1 MILCSP
7 CILYDGEDHI
17 WKFYVNDNN
26 DLIYNIMYS
35 EDKWTKEKK
44 IDSEVLDFVVSLDMD
59 NKICIIYSVKVG
71 ELKFC
76 VWEVDRWLGKTIYT
90 FENKEYEMSELSVIT
105 IYKSTNIFF
114 IAKNNLSK
122 IKCSLIHLCL
132 NKDESIFNTIDTITF
147 QKDIFFHYEVQTLE
161 NDTLSLIFI
170 KGEKNGS
177 SINLAEYKNNK
188 WSTPKRL
195 YGIIGSSVNFYT
207 ALYLDNINIMNLSKE
222 GSLYV
227 LENVVI
233 GPDGKMKSYKI
244 HETPCK
250 PINFCFV
257 EIKGILWA
265 TWVEGKDVYVSS
277 YKHKWSEPCKY
288 YIEATDEFLIYKYL
302 SLSNKDNAIKC
313 RYILGTNSTQ
323 IKLVSPNYTNDYNN
337 SISQITK
344 VDERV
349 TLDSSVEKGKINLQE
364 ENLILKKNNSDFKKE
379 LMDLQIKYQQKLRVI
394 EELEDN
400 FFMLTNAKKKAEEKL
415 SIIAEIQ
422 KTSMKKL
429 KVMEIE
435 KISSTVLLD
444 DLTNKSQKLTNEYEG
459 LKEQKIYKSNVISE
473 LKNKLQQLTSE
484 KEALR
489 QDLDF
494 EKSIGIVNRIFKK
507 KSEK

>member
-1 MILCSP
+1 MLFRS
-7 CILYDGEDHI
+7 
-17 WKFYVNDNN
+17 
-26 DLIYNIMYS
+26 
-35 EDKWTKEKK
+35 
-44 IDSEVLDFVVSLDMD
+44 
-59 NKICIIYSVKVG
+59 
-71 ELKFC
+71 
-76 VWEVDRWLGKTIYT
+76 
-90 FENKEYEMSELSVIT
+90 
-105 IYKSTNIFF
+105 
-114 IAKNNLSK
+114 
-122 IKCSLIHLCL
+122 
-132 NKDESIFNTIDTITF
+132 
-147 QKDIFFHYEVQTLE
+147 
-161 NDTLSLIFI
+161 
-170 KGEKNGS
+170 
-177 SINLAEYKNNK
+177 
-188 WSTPKRL
+188 
-195 YGIIGSSVNFYT
+195 
-207 ALYLDNINIMNLSKE
+207 
-222 GSLYV
+222 
-227 LENVVI
+227 
-233 GPDGKMKSYKI
+233 
-244 HETPCK
+244 
-250 PINFCFV
+250 
-257 EIKGILWA
+257 
-265 TWVEGKDVYVSS
+265 
-277 YKHKWSEPCKY
+277 
-288 YIEATDEFLIYKYL
+288 
-302 SLSNKDNAIKC
+302 
-313 RYILGTNSTQ
+313 
-323 IKLVSPNYTNDYNN
+323 YTNDYNN